1 MSEEKKPQGTSPIG
15 YGSPPV
21 HTRFRKGESGNPTGK
36 RRPDEAGRTKKIIC
50 REAYRLLTI
59 REGDKVTRIPAL
71 QAVVRSHFASAAKGN
86 VAAQRAVIKAAQEIE
101 AEERACRTKGIEN
114 RNSKKD
120 VNEVT
125 DEELMA
131 VLRAAQND
139 TTA

>member
-1 MSEEKKPQGTSPIG
+1 MSKKKKPQSTGPVG

-21 HTRFRKGESGNPTGK
+21 HTRFRKGHSGNPTGK
-36 RRPDEAGRTKKIIC
+36 RRLGEAERAKKIIC
-50 REAYRLLTI
+50 QEAYRLLTI
-59 REGDKVTRIPAL
+59 REGDKITRMPAL

-101 AEERACRTKGIEN
+101 AEERASRTAGIEK
-114 RNSKKD
+114 RKSRKD

-131 VLRAAQND
+131 IANQGKTEV
-139 TTA
+139 